1 MKNIFRSILAVAVV
15 ALSVAACNV
24 DNIKEVYLPS
34 DDEISFAQSVIVNTE
49 INAQA
54 KTLDIELTR
63 TSTDGL
69 LQVPVDVSKLP
80 EGVTCPVPSAT
91 FADGEATAAIS
102 LNVEKMEVGVTY
114 KGTLSLIPA
123 NTTGGYQ
130 ENIAITSASLTL
142 AKAFTWKSL
151 GKGQFCE
158 AFWEGFFSE
167 CEVLKA
173 EGFERYKFINPYG
186 PSTMSLQKPANV
198 EIWVINEETGNVKW
212 TSFNTGFDYDDN
224 GHFIMAYWPSDQDPK
239 YAAKEALSGF
249 YEKDIIVLVPT
260 FYMDG
265 IGGWP
270 SKNYPIAFC
279 LPGRTQ
285 ASFEEWLV
293 EHGIW

>member
-54 KTLDIELTR
+54 KTLDIELRR

-102 LNVEKMEVGVTY
+102 LNIEKMEVGKTY
-114 KGTLSLIPA
+114 KGTISLIPA

-142 AKAFTWKSL
+142 AKAFKWVDY
-151 GKGQFCE
+151 GKCNYTDDIVGPL
-158 AFWEGFFSE
+158 FSAPN
-167 CEVLKA
+167 VTYPVKVMKA
-173 EGFERYKFINPYG
+173 EGFDCYKLIDPYG
-186 PSTMSLQKPANV
+186 ADFPYNEPGDFRTGV
-198 EIWVINEETGNVKW
+198 EWVINAIDHNSVTYDQTKLGVDWGYGEMYTAILAPGKLENNKITFPTKGIVVYDNDGGYYA
-212 TSFNTGFDYDDN
+212 NTN
-224 GHFIMAYWPSDQDPK
+224 G
-239 YAAKEALSGF
+239 
-249 YEKDIIVLVPT
+249 
-260 FYMDG
+260 
-265 IGGWP
+265 
-270 SKNYPIAFC
+270 AFC
-279 LPGRTQ
+279 LD
-285 ASFEEWLV
+285 LN
-293 EHGIW
+293 ILK